1 MMPDPRIKFHVSLS
15 IQNAAQSD
23 IYTNCR
29 AAQASGGIGALDQ
42 TGQRQLRHVSNI
54 AVTKVTAQRDY
65 CGIQPMSALPPKADM
80 VRCN

>member
-1 MMPDPRIKFHVSLS
+1 M
-15 IQNAAQSD
+15 
-23 IYTNCR
+23 
-29 AAQASGGIGALDQ
+29 DQ
-42 TGQRQLRHVSNI
+42 TGQRQPRHVGNI

>member
-1 MMPDPRIKFHVSLS
+1 MSLS

-29 AAQASGGIGALDQ
+29 AAQASGGIGALLDE
-42 TGQRQLRHVSNI
+42 TDQRQLRHVSNI